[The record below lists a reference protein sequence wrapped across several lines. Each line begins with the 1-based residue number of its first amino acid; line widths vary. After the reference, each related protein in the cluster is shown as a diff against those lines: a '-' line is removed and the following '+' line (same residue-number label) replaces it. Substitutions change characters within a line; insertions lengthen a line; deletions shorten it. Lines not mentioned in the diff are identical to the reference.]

1 MRSSASLLSAMYH
14 LRLPVELILYHQRGK
29 PPALSA
35 VLVPIGRVF
44 VSHRAARPG
53 PDSALLKGLA
63 ETLKKFAGSV
73 NTAAMSQMLH

>member
-44 VSHRAARPG
+44 VSHRAARLG
-53 PDSALLKGLA
+53 PDSALRKGLI
-63 ETLKKFAGSV
+63 ETLEICAVSV
-73 NTAAMSQMLH
+73 STAPMGQMLQ